1 MGTGGPHI
9 YEDMGTGVP
18 KIGGPHIYVTPVQPP
33 HEICSRN
40 RNAVAANQIACSR
53 NVTVMVRVISNI
65 VS

>member
-1 MGTGGPHI
+1 MLGEASLAHPAPYFLNMGLV
-9 YEDMGTGVP
+9 E
-18 KIGGPHIYVTPVQPP
+18 PP